1 MGAKPP
7 ANGLGSPAGYPP
19 AICRC
24 SSDARTQPRLTG
36 SIAFEEDPDFGYEV
50 AATVPGLEDEE
61 KLRPRL
67 LYERQGRA
75 DEYDRI
81 VETLKTDRVAHLQRF
96 TQLSEEIIKAVG

>member
-1 MGAKPP
+1 M
-7 ANGLGSPAGYPP
+7 
-19 AICRC
+19 
-24 SSDARTQPRLTG
+24 
-36 SIAFEEDPDFGYEV
+36 
-50 AATVPGLEDEE
+50 PGLEDEE

-75 DEYDRI
+75 DGYERL